1 TGASTLL
8 DRTLLKIE
16 TLKAGLLSL
25 AAQQLV
31 LMGTFFVLPVYLQVV
46 LGFDAFETGKR
57 LFPMSISM
65 LAAALTGPKLAAR
78 FAPRG
83 VVQVGLGAMAIA
95 ALVLVGTIDVTL
107 NRTALVLSLLFFGI
121 GAGLLH
127 SQLGNVLM

>member
-57 LFPMSISM
+57 VFPMSISM

-78 FAPRG
+78 FAPRA

-95 ALVLVGTIDVTL
+95 ALVLVGPIDVRL
-107 NRTALVLSLLFFGI
+107 NGTAFAV
-121 GAGLLH
+121 
-127 SQLGNVLM
+127 